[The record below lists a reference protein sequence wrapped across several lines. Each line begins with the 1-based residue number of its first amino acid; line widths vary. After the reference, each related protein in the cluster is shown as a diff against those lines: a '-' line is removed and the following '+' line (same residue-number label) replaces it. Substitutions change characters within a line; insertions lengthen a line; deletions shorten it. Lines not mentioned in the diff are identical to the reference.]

1 MANMRLP
8 FALAFWCISSLAL
21 VACSGADGA
30 DDATSG
36 AVAPTAVTEATK
48 APTLPAASA
57 PATPPAGL
65 IDRMTAH
72 LSAETGQP
80 ATAFTLVLFEARVWP
95 DGCLGL
101 GKPGSGCSQA
111 LVPGWLAV
119 FRDPTGAEYRYRAG
133 PGHFTLEE

>member
-8 FALAFWCISSLAL
+8 LAL
-21 VACSGADGA
+21 WCSVLLPLAVACSGNDGRGRSA
-30 DDATSG
+30 SLPASPTATS
-36 AVAPTAVTEATK
+36 EAIA

-72 LSAETGQP
+72 LSATTGQP
-80 ATAFTLVLFEARVWP
+80 LSAFTLVLIESQVWP

-101 GKPGSGCSQA
+101 GKGDSACSQA

-119 FRDPTGAEYRYRAG
+119 FRDGAGVEYRYRAG
-133 PGHFTLEE
+133 PGHFVLEQ